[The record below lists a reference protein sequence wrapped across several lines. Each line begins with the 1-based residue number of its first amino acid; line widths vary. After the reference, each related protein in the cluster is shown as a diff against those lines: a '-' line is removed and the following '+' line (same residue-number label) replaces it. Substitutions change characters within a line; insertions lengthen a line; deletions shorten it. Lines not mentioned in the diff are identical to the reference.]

1 MRRVHPGFTKRA
13 RCLLAAGVAAVIC
26 GAALSEQELVRGGAF
41 AAIVPIVAAVVVGRE
56 RLTISS
62 TRRLEPAR
70 STVGERAI
78 VQLTVTSRS
87 ALPTSTLMLEDT
99 LPGQARG
106 RARFVLDRLS
116 PHQTRTVGYRLP
128 ELPRGE
134 HSVGPLHIRLTDP
147 FGLIDRTRSFTAR
160 SKLLVTP
167 RVELLNRGST
177 SLVAGFGDGVASAYI
192 GSNGVD
198 DHTTREY
205 RDGDDLRRIHWRLTA
220 RAGTLMVRQDEQPA
234 PSDIM
239 LALDLRFSAHPRWG
253 SAAGEPGESASFEW
267 LVSAA
272 ASIGCHLIGDHRPVT
287 ILDAPQQPGGIRFTR
302 RDDVLTYLALSQPR
316 QDVHVSEMVDRMAA
330 GADHSMT
337 IALLAGLD
345 ETTAQRMVEKARGRG
360 RSLAIVIDV
369 DSYDLLGQESAADPG
384 RAGSAGTDNAE
395 VAGAAE
401 IGSTAGGVWE
411 PSSALLQSCGL
422 LRAAGW
428 AVAIAGPGESV
439 TSVWSRL
446 VGQPAQLGG
455 LR

>member
-1 MRRVHPGFTKRA
+1 MKRVHPGFTKRA
-13 RCLLAAGVAAVIC
+13 RCLLAAGVAAVVC
-26 GAALSEQELVRGGAF
+26 GAVLSEQELVRGGAF
-41 AAIVPIVAAVVVGRE
+41 AAVIPIVAAIVVGRE

-62 TRRLEPAR
+62 TRRLEPNRTA
-70 STVGERAI
+70 VGERAI

-87 ALPTSTLMLEDT
+87 ALPTSSLMLEDT
-99 LPGQARG
+99 LPRQARG

-134 HSVGPLHIRLTDP
+134 HAVGPLHIRLTDP

-160 SKLLVTP
+160 STLLVTP
-167 RVELLNRGST
+167 KVELLPRGST

-239 LALDLRFSAHPRWG
+239 LALDVRFSAHPISSSG
-253 SAAGEPGESASFEW
+253 AGEPAVSASFEW

-272 ASIGCHLIGDHRPVT
+272 ASIASHLITEHRPVT
-287 ILDAPQQPGGIRFTR
+287 ILDTPQNVGGIRFAA
-302 RDDVLTYLALSQPR
+302 RDELLTYLALAQPR
-316 QDVHVSEMVDRMAA
+316 QDVHASEMVDRMAA

-345 ETTAQRMVEKARGRG
+345 EATAQRMVDKARGRG
-360 RSLAIVIDV
+360 RSLAIVIDT
-369 DSYDLLGQESAADPG
+369 DSYGELEADSPPTAARPGSGGATVEVDQTAAAAASWAPSAA
-384 RAGSAGTDNAE
+384 
-395 VAGAAE
+395 
-401 IGSTAGGVWE
+401 
-411 PSSALLQSCGL
+411 LQHACGL

-428 AVAIAGPGESV
+428 TVSIAGPGESV
-439 TSVWSRL
+439 TNVWSRL
-446 VGQPAQLGG
+446 LGQPELLGG